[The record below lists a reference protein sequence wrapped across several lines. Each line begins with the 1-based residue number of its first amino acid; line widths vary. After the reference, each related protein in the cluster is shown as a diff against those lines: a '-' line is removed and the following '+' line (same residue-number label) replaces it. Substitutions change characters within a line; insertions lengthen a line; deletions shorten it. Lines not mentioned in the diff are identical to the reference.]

1 MLLYKYASAKGGINI
16 LRERQLKVTRPR
28 DFNDPFEFSPRLV
41 GSITPEDVRSHFLDP
56 KWVAGQEC
64 AASLRGESFP
74 LPFPSLAQ
82 SEEAVKVLADNY
94 NRDAASIL
102 REHLEEVS
110 KEFGVACL
118 SRDSENTLMWSHYAN
133 QHRGIVIGLD
143 ETKLQGSWWPV
154 IYQRERVGIK
164 ATTVVLDFD
173 KEMGAKAIFER
184 KGCVWRH
191 ENEVRA
197 IYPLEKLPKVF
208 ISEEEESV
216 LEIPEDAIIVV
227 KLGNRSS
234 LADQEEVRNVLSKYE
249 RSVHVQRA
257 TLHPSERLVFVTA

>member
-1 MLLYKYASAKGGINI
+1 MPAQKGGINI

-56 KWVAGQEC
+56 KWAAGQEC

-74 LPFPSLAQ
+74 LPFSSLAQ

-102 REHLEEVS
+102 REHLDEVS

-133 QHRGIVIGLD
+133 QHRGIVIGL
-143 ETKLQGSWWPV
+143 
-154 IYQRERVGIK
+154 
-164 ATTVVLDFD
+164 
-173 KEMGAKAIFER
+173 
-184 KGCVWRH
+184 
-191 ENEVRA
+191 ENEVRG

-216 LEIPEDAIIVV
+216 LEIPEDAIIVAM
-227 KLGNRSS
+227 LGNRSP

-249 RSVHVQRA
+249 RSVPVQRA
-257 TLHPSERLVFVTA
+257 TLHPSEERLVFVTA